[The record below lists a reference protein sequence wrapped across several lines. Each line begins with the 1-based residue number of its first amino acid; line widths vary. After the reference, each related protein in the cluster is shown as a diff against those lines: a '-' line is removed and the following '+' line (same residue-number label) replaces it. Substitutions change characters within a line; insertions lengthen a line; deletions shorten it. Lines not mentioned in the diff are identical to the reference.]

1 MSRLDSMIKRLT
13 AQRLCLNQACELI
26 ASVQGVVLEVGL
38 GNGRTYDH
46 LRKKLPDREI
56 FVFDRAI
63 NSHPDCRPDA
73 DHAFLGDL
81 TATLPEAVRRFPGQI
96 ALVHSDI
103 GNGVTSYGRMMANL
117 IAAALPAGLAPGA
130 IILSDEELEVAGCEV
145 LDPPD
150 LMDLRRYFLY
160 RKLQRA

>member
-13 AQRLCLNQACELI
+13 AQRLCLNMACEV
-26 ASVQGVVLEVGL
+26 VQPVPGVVLEVGL

-46 LRKKLPDREI
+46 LREKLPGREI
-56 FVFDRAI
+56 FVFDHAI

-73 DHAFLGDL
+73 DHAFLGDIL
-81 TATLPEAVRRFPGQI
+81 QTLPAAVARFPRRV

-103 GNGVTSYGRMMANL
+103 GNGVTSYGRMMAEA
-117 IAAALPAGLAPGA
+117 IAKAIAPGLAPGA
-130 IILSDEELEVAGCEV
+130 VILSDEELEVEGCEV
-145 LDPPD
+145 LQPPQ

-160 RKLQRA
+160 RRRA